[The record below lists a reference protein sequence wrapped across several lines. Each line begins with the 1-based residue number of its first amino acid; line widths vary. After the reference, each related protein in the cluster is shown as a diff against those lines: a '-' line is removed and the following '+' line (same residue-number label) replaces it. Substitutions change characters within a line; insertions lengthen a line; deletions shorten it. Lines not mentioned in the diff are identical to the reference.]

1 MLLLLF
7 LLLSILSQTGAG
19 KTHTM
24 IGTAADPGVM
34 VLAFRDLFEKA
45 GQHAEEHRVKH
56 NVLVSFLEIYNENIF
71 DLLVS
76 FALVLYLVEILFLSF
91 DRISSHYISFLCAR
105 VLFFFPNYRTHLSL
119 NHLILSTPDATTSG
133 SGKEERR
140 ARDSFGMEVLVLS
153 CHRRKRLRFAGR
165 SSERPLREWHHRNGR
180 QQRRRSA
187 ELVGKWQ
194 FAAAPGIR
202 YCFIFSFFTMNC
214 EAQRRQKKRIE
225 PLSHTRGHNFHRSFT
240 FSSLFDYQPALNQA
254 ATSANAESSRSH
266 AVFQIT
272 VETRDHAGADDD
284 VKCVYYIST
293 GT

>member
-34 VLAFRDLFEKA
+34 VLSFRDLFEKA

-119 NHLILSTPDATTSG
+119 NHL
-133 SGKEERR
+133 
-140 ARDSFGMEVLVLS
+140 VLS
-153 CHRRKRLRFAGR
+153 CIMLVHMYVYSRRHPKRKRKRRAANPLLLWSG
-165 SSERPLREWHHRNGR
+165 SPRP
-180 QQRRRSA
+180 
-187 ELVGKWQ
+187 
-194 FAAAPGIR
+194 
-202 YCFIFSFFTMNC
+202 
-214 EAQRRQKKRIE
+214 
-225 PLSHTRGHNFHRSFT
+225 RG
-240 FSSLFDYQPALNQA
+240 
-254 ATSANAESSRSH
+254 
-266 AVFQIT
+266 
-272 VETRDHAGADDD
+272 
-284 VKCVYYIST
+284 
-293 GT
+293 